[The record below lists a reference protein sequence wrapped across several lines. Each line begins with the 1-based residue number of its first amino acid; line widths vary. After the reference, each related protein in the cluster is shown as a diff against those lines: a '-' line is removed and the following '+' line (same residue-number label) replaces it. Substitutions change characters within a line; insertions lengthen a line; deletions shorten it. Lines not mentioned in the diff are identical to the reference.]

1 MYKQRREREKDV
13 PSPKR
18 GQEDNSNIVG
28 RKKRNK
34 KEILRRKR
42 VWKSKKTM
50 VKTLGR
56 ELREFERFVRKF
68 VKR

>member
-1 MYKQRREREKDV
+1 M

-68 VKR
+68 VMR